1 MRNKKGI
8 LVLLALSLLCGCFT
22 GCKKDK
28 EDSKETKETTQT
40 TVVSSTV
47 SGTAAEPT
55 ETTSISTYAPLYR
68 TPQNQNQMN
77 PLFVWNTAE
86 TPCSRRRLTG
96 SLDIMLRW
104 WKSRWT
110 APRSMTMHLK
120 TTQPCRHFLFR
131 IPIQRSEAMLSAT
144 VAV

>member
-47 SGTAAEPT
+47 SG
-55 ETTSISTYAPLYR
+55 R
-68 TPQNQNQMN
+68 T
-77 PLFVWNTAE
+77 
-86 TPCSRRRLTG
+86 
-96 SLDIMLRW
+96 D
-104 WKSRWT
+104 
-110 APRSMTMHLK
+110 
-120 TTQPCRHFLFR
+120 
-131 IPIQRSEAMLSAT
+131 
-144 VAV
+144 